1 MTKISVKNIKGEV
14 VKDITL
20 ESKIWNI
27 EVNDDALKKMIRL
40 QLDSMRQGTRKTKT
54 RSEVSGG
61 GRKPWKQKGTG
72 RARQGS
78 IRAVQWRGGGVAFG
92 VSPRNFTF
100 KINKKERVL
109 ALKTAL
115 TYKNTEKSVVVLD
128 NIKLET
134 LKTMTFSDLDF
145 LKNLDETFLYIKEN
159 YDFFVSNTKWCPS
172 VRQKHVLDVLEKTNN
187 DILNNSDIKT
197 KNNLFLQLYDDFYW
211 GVYDYFDDYGNKNE
225 ELSKEEIDLIFSV
238 LKTFLKK

>member
-1 MTKISVKNIKGEV
+1 MTKISVKNIKGET
-14 VKDITL
+14 VKDINL
-20 ESKIWNI
+20 DSKIWNI

-78 IRAVQWRGGGVAFG
+78 IRATQWRGGGIAFG
-92 VSPRNFTF
+92 VNPTNFTF

-115 TYKNTEKSVVVLD
+115 TYKNIEKSLVVLESV
-128 NIKLET
+128 KLDT
-134 LKTMTFSDLDF
+134 LKT
-145 LKNLDETFLYIKEN
+145 KEI
-159 YDFFVSNTKWCPS
+159 
-172 VRQKHVLDVLEKTNN
+172 TN
-187 DILNNSDIKT
+187 ILNT
-197 KNNLFLQLYDDFYW
+197 L
-211 GVYDYFDDYGNKNE
+211 
-225 ELSKEEIDLIFSV
+225 ELSGKILFVTKEENENLYMATRNLGNVLVLMSDEINCYDIINADVMVVEEEAVSAIEEV
-238 LKTFLKK
+238 LK